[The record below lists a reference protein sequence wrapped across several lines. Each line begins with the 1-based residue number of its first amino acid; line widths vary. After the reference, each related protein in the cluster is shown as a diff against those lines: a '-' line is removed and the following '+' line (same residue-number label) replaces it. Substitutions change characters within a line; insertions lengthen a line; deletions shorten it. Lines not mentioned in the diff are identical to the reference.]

1 MLTFIARFP
10 GIILTKP
17 GRRRDEMRVVG
28 SRKVAEHVYEVTTES
43 AKLGRV
49 VQNVLVLPG
58 AAMGAPVSGCDRC
71 RSPRPRPRCRRR
83 GDRRFGAAQRFDDA
97 ACSCIVLRI
106 FSTRFYRYDPQVVA
120 DHFVVTTKLCP

>member
-10 GIILTKP
+10 WIMLTKP

-71 RSPRPRPRCRRR
+71 RP
-83 GDRRFGAAQRFDDA
+83 
-97 ACSCIVLRI
+97 
-106 FSTRFYRYDPQVVA
+106 
-120 DHFVVTTKLCP
+120 